1 MAEATPARRSPRLS
15 MWAALGLVALAGAEL
30 ASAAFFHA
38 FAGRFPFREPQRFT
52 LSAGQIAGLRG
63 HFDPELGWRQ
73 AYPTEFGERPRP
85 RSHGPVGLAVFGD
98 SFVHG
103 DEVGDAETW
112 AEGLASR
119 AGRDVLNFGTGGYG
133 PDQALLLYRRLASR
147 LPAPVVGLGFTG
159 ENVNRVVN
167 RYRPFYFRETGLPYP
182 KPRFAVRGG
191 RLELIPQP
199 LRSVDELARLG
210 DPRTIEELG
219 RGDAHY
225 GTRFPSFGFPFL
237 RLALHPAVWR
247 HALAGTPRGELSGAR
262 QNHWRGEGREVFL
275 AVLDAFVAEAMDH
288 GRTAVLL
295 LLPGADD
302 VRLVREGRGAPG
314 RRAVLEHCAAG
325 GHACFDGVGALAS
338 LETADAAALFAPG
351 GHPSAEGNRRLAAA
365 LHVFLAARPELSR
378 DLTPPPVR
386 R

>member
-1 MAEATPARRSPRLS
+1 MADATPARRSPRLP
-15 MWAALGLVALAGAEL
+15 MWAALAAVTLAGAEL

-38 FAGRFPFREPQRFT
+38 FAGRFPFREPHRFT
-52 LSAGQIAGLRG
+52 LSPERIAGLRG

-103 DEVGDAETW
+103 DEVGDGETW
-112 AEGLASR
+112 AEGLAAR

-133 PDQALLLYRRLASR
+133 PDQALLLYRRLAPR

-182 KPRFAVRGG
+182 KPRFALRGG
-191 RLELIPQP
+191 QLELVRQP
-199 LRSVDELARLG
+199 LRSGDELARLA

-225 GTRFPSFGFPFL
+225 GTSFPSFGFPFL

-275 AVLDAFVAEAMDH
+275 AVLDAFVADARAH
-288 GRTAVLL
+288 GRVPLLL

-302 VRLVREGRGAPG
+302 VRLVRAGRGAPG
-314 RRAVLEHCAAG
+314 RRAVLDHCAARG
-325 GHACFDGVGALAS
+325 YPCFDGVAALAGV
-338 LETADAAALFAPG
+338 EAGGADLFAPG
-351 GHPSAEGNRRLAAA
+351 GHPSVEGNRRLGEA
-365 LHVFLAARPELSR
+365 LLAFLAGQPALARELT
-378 DLTPPPVR
+378 LPPPAR
-386 R
+386 

>member
-1 MAEATPARRSPRLS
+1 MADATPARRSPRLP
-15 MWAALGLVALAGAEL
+15 MWAALAAVTLAGAEL

-38 FAGRFPFREPQRFT
+38 FAGRFPFREPHRFT
-52 LSAGQIAGLRG
+52 LSPERIAGLRG

-103 DEVGDAETW
+103 DEVGDGETW
-112 AEGLASR
+112 AEVAAR

-133 PDQALLLYRRLASR
+133 PDQALLLYRRLAPR

-182 KPRFAVRGG
+182 KPRFALRGG
-191 RLELIPQP
+191 QLELVRQP
-199 LRSVDELARLG
+199 LRSGDELARLA

-225 GTRFPSFGFPFL
+225 GTSFPSFGFPFL

-275 AVLDAFVAEAMDH
+275 AVLDAFVADARAH
-288 GRTAVLL
+288 GRVPLLL

-302 VRLVREGRGAPG
+302 VRLVRAGRGAPG
-314 RRAVLEHCAAG
+314 RRAVLDHCAARG
-325 GHACFDGVGALAS
+325 YPCFDGVAALAGV
-338 LETADAAALFAPG
+338 EAGGADLFAPG
-351 GHPSAEGNRRLAAA
+351 GHPSVEGNRRLGEA
-365 LHVFLAARPELSR
+365 LLAFLAGQPALARELT
-378 DLTPPPVR
+378 LPPPAR
-386 R
+386 